1 MLGEGQIERQ
11 SAREDQ
17 IKIDAQLVQRRHY
30 VATQMAGVGFDE
42 ILDRFLTLIVARAF
56 ERN

>member
-1 MLGEGQIERQ
+1 LLGEGQIERQ

-42 ILDRFLTLIVARAF
+42 ILHRFRTLIVARAF
-56 ERN
+56 

>member
-1 MLGEGQIERQ
+1 LLGEGQIERQ

-17 IKIDAQLVQRRHY
+17 IKIDAQLVQRRDY

-42 ILDRFLTLIVARAF
+42 ILHRFLTLIVARAF
-56 ERN
+56 